1 MLKWVVYIIYSIK
14 LNTTEYT
21 EYRVIKSTVFNS
33 FNEIEKK
40 RKKTYTLSRNECDP
54 EISGVALLFDAENWF
69 CLALHVRSRSPCPE
83 PMCVIYSHFTREH
96 GSFFV
101 GRQGIEKPDQHGTIG
116 IGTCYLVSK
125 PYVFFPNALL
135 KYNRRLTT
143 CHWFL
148 CPLIIPDQTR

>member
-1 MLKWVVYIIYSIK
+1 MKGRQVLQAKMLKWVVYIIYSIK

-40 RKKTYTLSRNECDP
+40 RKKTYTLSRNECDL

-101 GRQGIEKPDQHGTIG
+101 GR
-116 IGTCYLVSK
+116 
-125 PYVFFPNALL
+125 
-135 KYNRRLTT
+135 
-143 CHWFL
+143 
-148 CPLIIPDQTR
+148 